1 MEEKV
6 DETKSWPKTWSGPFI
21 GKSFYFRT
29 EGSFGHRLTAWTSD
43 LEKITRLFYA
53 ALETF
58 PERVSVLLKRS
69 EFDGNNDDPWQRYYN
84 DNVPLALLADA
95 IRDNENLIFQESDI
109 QFCVKYEDGPE
120 YIVLD
125 EWGAFFAYS
134 ANPSYDRLCEILGF
148 ELSRP
153 EGHLSEYDHF
163 RQHPAASELLFAEFV
178 HRLNL
183 IKAARQMLN

>member
-21 GKSFYFRT
+21 GKSFFFRNQ
-29 EGSFGHRLTAWTSD
+29 GSYGHRLTAWTSD
-43 LEKITRLFYA
+43 LEKIKRLFYA

-69 EFDGNNDDPWQRYYN
+69 EFADNKDDPWQRYYN
-84 DNVPLALLADA
+84 DDVSLVLVADA
-95 IRDNENLIFQESDI
+95 IRGNENLIFQESDI
-109 QFCVKYEDGPE
+109 QFCLKYQDGPE

-134 ANPSYDRLCEILGF
+134 ANPSYDEILGF
-148 ELSRP
+148 DLFRP
-153 EGHLSEYDHF
+153 EEHLSEYDHF
-163 RQHPAASELLFAEFV
+163 RQHPAASELLFADFV

-183 IKAARQMLN
+183 IKAARRMLN